1 MRIVIDAT
9 AAVSGGK
16 VYLDQLLAQFSRLPL
31 DHEFII
37 FHAGD
42 FGARPFDEQSNGRFQ
57 FHRAALPPSK
67 SHLWVGASVLKT
79 LWRLIVLPLHL
90 RRLKPDLFFSNA
102 GFGPGW
108 KAGGTRSVLAL
119 HNSMPLCDELIAAET
134 STLRQWRLLALRKL
148 MRRALRQ
155 SDGSIVF
162 SENAKRLVVNCLGGL
177 RREPFVVHHGIDWG
191 ARERALVARGDG
203 LKRFGIV
210 EPYLLYVSQ
219 FHRYKN
225 VLPLLKA
232 FAALREKHPRLSLA
246 LVGDA
251 ADKAYWREIEVEID
265 RLRLRDHVIHIP
277 ACPRDQLLAI
287 YGHALAFAHP
297 SLAETC
303 SFPLLEAM
311 AMGLPIAAARV
322 SALPEIA
329 GDAAIYFDPREPSE
343 IAEALDRLV
352 WDGSLRDELRRKAI
366 RRAERFSWEETAR
379 KTLEV
384 FEQISSQAKI

>member
-1 MRIVIDAT
+1 MRIVVDAT

-37 FHAGD
+37 FHTGD
-42 FGARPFDEQSNGRFQ
+42 FSGPQSNGRFQ

-108 KAGGTRSVLAL
+108 KTGGTRSVLAL

-134 STLRQWRLLALRKL
+134 STLRRWRLLALRKL

-155 SDGSIVF
+155 SDGSVVF
-162 SENAKRLVVNCLGGL
+162 SENAKRLVVNCFNDLNH
-177 RREPFVVHHGIDWG
+177 EPFVVHHGIDWG
-191 ARERALVARGDG
+191 ARERELAAQGGG
-203 LKRFGIV
+203 LN

-232 FAALREKHPRLSLA
+232 LALLREKHPRLSLA

-265 RLRLRDHVIHIP
+265 RLRLRDHVVHIP

-311 AMGLPIAAARV
+311 AMGLPIAAARM

-352 WDGSLRDELRRKAI
+352 RDESLREELRRKAI

-384 FEQISSQAKI
+384 FERIAGASDDS

>member
-16 VYLDQLLAQFSRLPL
+16 VYLDQLLAQFARLRL
-31 DHEFII
+31 DHEFVI

-42 FGARPFDEQSNGRFQ
+42 FGARRFDEQSNGKIQ
-57 FHRAALPPSK
+57 FRRVALPS
-67 SHLWVGASVLKT
+67 SRSRLWIGTSVLKT
-79 LWRLIVLPLHL
+79 LWRLIILPLHL
-90 RRLKPDLFFSNA
+90 RRLKPDLLFSNA

-108 KAGGTRSVLAL
+108 KTAGTPSALAL
-119 HNSMPLCDELIAAET
+119 HNSAPLRDELIAGET
-134 STLRQWRLLALRKL
+134 SALRRWRLLALRKL

-162 SENAKRLVVNCLGGL
+162 SENAKRLVVDCFNDLSH
-177 RREPFVVHHGIDWG
+177 EPFVVHHGIDWG
-191 ARERALVARGDG
+191 ARERELAAQGGG
-203 LKRFGIV
+203 LS

-225 VLPLLKA
+225 ILPLLEA
-232 FAALREKHPRLSLA
+232 FAVLRKKHPRLSLA

-251 ADKAYWREIEVEID
+251 ADKAYWREIETEID
-265 RLRLRDHVIHIP
+265 RLKLRDRVIHIP
-277 ACPRDQLLAI
+277 ACPRDQLPAI
-287 YGHALAFAHP
+287 YGHALAFTHP

-311 AMGLPIAAARV
+311 AMGLPIAAARI

-329 GDAAIYFDPREPSE
+329 GDAAVYFDPRDPAE
-343 IAEALDRLV
+343 IVEALDRLV
-352 WDGSLRDELRRKAI
+352 CDEALRDELRRKAT

-384 FEQISSQAKI
+384 FERIAGTVNSS